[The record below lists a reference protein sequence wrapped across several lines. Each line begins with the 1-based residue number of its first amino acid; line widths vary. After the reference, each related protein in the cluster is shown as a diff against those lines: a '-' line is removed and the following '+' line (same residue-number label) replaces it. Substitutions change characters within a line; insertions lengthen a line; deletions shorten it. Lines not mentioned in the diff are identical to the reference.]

1 MYDLIVLGGSIA
13 GTTAAVYAVRRN
25 LNILLITT
33 DIGGEI
39 STTPTIENWPGE
51 NSISGFD
58 FSQKIESQLKYNNIP
73 TVLGQK
79 VTKITPQDNFF
90 MVTATDFSG
99 KESTYEGKAVTI
111 ATGAH
116 PKYLGVKGE
125 ENFMHK
131 GVTYCATCDAP
142 LFKNKIV
149 AVVGGGNS
157 ALTSALMLADIASQV
172 YLITKY
178 PAMKGES
185 ILIEKANK
193 NPKIQLITE
202 SQTKEVIGE
211 KMVNGLIYTNKT
223 GEEKKLDVQGVFVH
237 VGLAPNSTFIDI
249 VDKGKSGEIIID
261 RSGRTSMP
269 GIFAAGD
276 VTDTP
281 YKQIVI
287 AAGLGCAST
296 LAAIDYLNSKK

>member
-90 MVTATDFSG
+90 VVTATDFSG
-99 KESTYEGKAVTI
+99 KESTYEAKAVTI

-125 ENFMHK
+125 EAFMHK

-185 ILIEKANK
+185 ILIEKADE

-202 SQTKEVIGE
+202 AQTKEVIGE
-211 KMVNGLIYTNKT
+211 KMVNGLIYTDKS

-261 RSGRTSMP
+261 RSGRTSTP

-296 LAAIDYLNSKK
+296 LAAIDYLNAKK